1 MFNPLTAEWAL
12 GALKD
17 FTLSNARRFYS
28 SMGNPLDGKGLRPW
42 YGNKMF
48 DVAED
53 SNLLEYKE
61 DKLLTLMPFLNNYEI
76 KVVTACMMHK

>member
-1 MFNPLTAEWAL
+1 
-12 GALKD
+12 
-17 FTLSNARRFYS
+17 
-28 SMGNPLDGKGLRPW
+28 
-42 YGNKMF
+42 MF

-61 DKLLTLMPFLNNYEI
+61 DKLRTLMPFLNNCEI